1 MTARKTTARTLP
13 LHLILLA
20 VGAVM
25 VVPLVYAVLSGFK
38 STDEL
43 SSNPFGLP
51 ESLADRQLHRH
62 PRLGGDFWRL
72 LGSSTL
78 IAVGTTVL
86 VVAASALAAFS
97 FARFAFRGRE
107 ALFTLFTMGL
117 MFPFAVAVL
126 PLFLLLRSLG
136 LLDNPLGVILPQAA
150 FGLPMTI
157 IILRAFFRQIPG
169 ELEEAAT
176 LDGCSPFGFF
186 WRVLLPMA
194 RPALGTVSVLAV
206 VTSWNNFML
215 PLLVFTDNTWW
226 TLPDRRPAVPGPV
239 LRGLRPCLRLPRA
252 GDGSRPRLLLG
263 RRASARRRPH
273 RRRHQGLTARHER
286 TALPTHPHVRSRPMR
301 THPSETRR
309 RPRRALVAAGL
320 GAGPPRP
327 SGTPAAHPR
336 RPRPAPRPLLRQ
348 RHRQPRTRRRPVQ
361 EPCSAASS
369 TRSRP
374 ATA

>member
-1 MTARKTTARTLP
+1 VTRRTEGVRTLP
-13 LHLILLA
+13 LHVILVV

-25 VVPLVYAVLSGFK
+25 IVPLVYAVLSGFK

-51 ESLADRQLHRH
+51 EHWLTSNYTDILG
-62 PRLGGDFWRL
+62 GGDFWRL

-86 VVAASALAAFS
+86 VVALSALAAFS

-126 PLFLLLRSLG
+126 PLFLLLRYLG

-157 IILRAFFRQIPG
+157 IILRAFFREIPG

-176 LDGCSPFGFF
+176 LDGCSSFGFF

-226 TLPDRRPAVPGPV
+226 TLPIGVQQFQGQYSAEYARVFAYLVLAMVPALAFYSVAERQLVG
-239 LRGLRPCLRLPRA
+239 
-252 GDGSRPRLLLG
+252 
-263 RRASARRRPH
+263 
-273 RRRHQGLTARHER
+273 GLTA
-286 TALPTHPHVRSRPMR
+286 
-301 THPSETRR
+301 
-309 RPRRALVAAGL
+309 
-320 GAGPPRP
+320 GATKG
-327 SGTPAAHPR
+327 
-336 RPRPAPRPLLRQ
+336 
-348 RHRQPRTRRRPVQ
+348 
-361 EPCSAASS
+361 
-369 TRSRP
+369 
-374 ATA
+374 

>member
-1 MTARKTTARTLP
+1 VTRRTEGVRTLP
-13 LHLILLA
+13 LHVILVV

-25 VVPLVYAVLSGFK
+25 IVPLVYAVLSGVK

-51 ESLADRQLHRH
+51 EHWLTSNYTDILG
-62 PRLGGDFWRL
+62 GGDFWRL

-86 VVAASALAAFS
+86 VVALSALAAFS

-126 PLFLLLRSLG
+126 PLFLLLRYLG

-157 IILRAFFRQIPG
+157 IILRAFFREIPG

-176 LDGCSPFGFF
+176 LDGCSSFGFF

-226 TLPDRRPAVPGPV
+226 TLPIGVQQFQGQYSAEYARVFAYLVLAMVPALAFYSVAERQLVG
-239 LRGLRPCLRLPRA
+239 
-252 GDGSRPRLLLG
+252 
-263 RRASARRRPH
+263 
-273 RRRHQGLTARHER
+273 GLTA
-286 TALPTHPHVRSRPMR
+286 
-301 THPSETRR
+301 
-309 RPRRALVAAGL
+309 
-320 GAGPPRP
+320 GATKG
-327 SGTPAAHPR
+327 
-336 RPRPAPRPLLRQ
+336 
-348 RHRQPRTRRRPVQ
+348 
-361 EPCSAASS
+361 
-369 TRSRP
+369 
-374 ATA
+374 